1 MVAIVQD
8 RRGLN
13 VSQMLCV
20 MKVYE
25 VTEKVI
31 GDLSPNPSSVSQE
44 QITP

>member
-1 MVAIVQD
+1 MVAVVQD

-20 MKVYE
+20 VKLYE
-25 VTEKVI
+25 VTQKVT
-31 GDLSPNPSSVSQE
+31 GDLSPNPRSVSQE

>member
-13 VSQMLCV
+13 VLQTLCV
-20 MKVYE
+20 EKLYE
-25 VTEKVI
+25 VTQKVT
-31 GDLSPNPSSVSQE
+31 GDLIPNPSSVSQE